1 MHFPSRMHFSR
12 SGLQYAV
19 LRRDGGAQGENLM
32 AAPED
37 EPQPR
42 RRFGWLKLKCCPWK
56 VCAAV
61 VVFALALSV
70 DNLLLRRE
78 IGRQRGLHQMK
89 NEVIDSLSDSLT
101 LCERRAARF
110 IPADGHLSQHRN

>member
-1 MHFPSRMHFSR
+1 MQRETF
-12 SGLQYAV
+12 
-19 LRRDGGAQGENLM
+19 M

-37 EPQPR
+37 APQPR
-42 RRFGWLKLKCCPWK
+42 RRFGWLKIKCCPWK

-78 IGRQRGLHQMK
+78 VGRQRGLHQMK

-110 IPADGHLSQHRN
+110 IPADGHLSHHRR